1 MNRIEGEKRTV
12 RLMIALYCRHH
23 HGRKTLCE
31 DCQALAEYCAARL
44 DHCKFGEEKPTCK
57 KCTVHCYKSDMRE
70 RIRAVMRYSGP
81 RMILYHPVEAI
92 KHFKF
97 RK

>member
-1 MNRIEGEKRTV
+1 MSRIEGEKHTV

-23 HGRKTLCE
+23 HGVKALCE

-44 DHCKFGEEKPTCK
+44 DHCKFGEEKPSCK
-57 KCTVHCYKSDMRE
+57 RCTVHCYKPEMRE

-81 RMILYHPVEAI
+81 RMILYHPVKAI
-92 KHFKF
+92 KHML
-97 RK
+97 RLL